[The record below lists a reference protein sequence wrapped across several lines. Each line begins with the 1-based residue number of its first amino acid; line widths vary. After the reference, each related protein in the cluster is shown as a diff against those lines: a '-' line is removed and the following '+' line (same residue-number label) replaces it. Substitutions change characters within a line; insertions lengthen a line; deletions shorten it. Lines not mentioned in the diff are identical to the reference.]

1 MEHFWQQS
9 IDNDEFSKQV
19 NWELEVLEKC
29 DLIIMYFDA
38 NTKSTVS
45 MLEFGLFSRSKKMFV
60 CCPEGFWRK
69 RNIDIV
75 CNRYNIPQF
84 NSLKDM
90 ILSAK
95 KIFPAK
101 VQN

>member
-45 MLEFGLFSRSKKMFV
+45 MLEFGLFSKSKKVAPKAFG
-60 CCPEGFWRK
+60 ETDTTFL
-69 RNIDIV
+69 NLIV
-75 CNRYNIPQF
+75 
-84 NSLKDM
+84 
-90 ILSAK
+90 
-95 KIFPAK
+95 
-101 VQN
+101 